1 MSMDALSWEL
11 LIAAVT
17 LAVLHTALGPDH
29 YLPFVMIGRA
39 RKWSMARILFVTLLC
54 GIGHVGSSIVLGS
67 VGIGVGM
74 AIGSVEALELLRGSA
89 SGWALVALGAAY
101 GLWGWRRAVRSRHGF
116 EVHQHGEDVHI
127 HEDGTVHHH
136 HHHLL
141 TPSHRHAEQGP
152 NVTFWALFL
161 VFVLGPCE
169 PLLPLFVTPASEGRW
184 GLAALVGGVFA
195 VATIA
200 TMLIA
205 TGLLHA
211 GVSRLRL
218 GPLERWS
225 HAMAGG
231 VIALSGLGIVAL
243 GL

>member
-1 MSMDALSWEL
+1 MDALSWEL

-101 GLWGWRRAVRSRHGF
+101 GL
-116 EVHQHGEDVHI
+116 
-127 HEDGTVHHH
+127 
-136 HHHLL
+136 
-141 TPSHRHAEQGP
+141 
-152 NVTFWALFL
+152 
-161 VFVLGPCE
+161 
-169 PLLPLFVTPASEGRW
+169 
-184 GLAALVGGVFA
+184 
-195 VATIA
+195 
-200 TMLIA
+200 
-205 TGLLHA
+205 
-211 GVSRLRL
+211 
-218 GPLERWS
+218 
-225 HAMAGG
+225 
-231 VIALSGLGIVAL
+231 
-243 GL
+243 